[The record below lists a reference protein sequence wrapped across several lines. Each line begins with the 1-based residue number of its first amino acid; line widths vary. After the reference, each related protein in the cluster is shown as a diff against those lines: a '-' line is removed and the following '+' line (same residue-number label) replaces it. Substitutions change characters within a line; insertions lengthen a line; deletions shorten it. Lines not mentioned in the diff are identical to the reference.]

1 MQQDDDDSDSGSF
14 AFLMEASGASIQD
27 VALAL
32 EKCGRNMQKALER
45 LTTRSGGAAVPTKTH
60 PLSLV
65 AKPLLQ

>member
-1 MQQDDDDSDSGSF
+1 MMDDSDSGSF

-32 EKCGRNMQKALER
+32 EKSGGNTQKALER